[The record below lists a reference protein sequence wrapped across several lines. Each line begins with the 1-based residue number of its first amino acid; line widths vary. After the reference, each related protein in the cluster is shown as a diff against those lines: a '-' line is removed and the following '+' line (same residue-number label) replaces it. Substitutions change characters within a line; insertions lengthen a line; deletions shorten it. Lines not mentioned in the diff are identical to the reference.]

1 VKSVALYGGS
11 FNPPHA
17 AHQLLALYVLE
28 TQAVDELW
36 FVPAFVHAFDKPLA
50 PFDDRLAMCERAVA
64 ALGPRAKV
72 SAIEREVG
80 GKSRTLITVRRLQAE
95 QPDLR
100 LSLVIGADLVGE
112 IDGWY
117 GAEELRQLVSLIVV
131 GRQGADPGA
140 ASPLAVAPLAMPE
153 ISSTR
158 IRNALAAG
166 ESIEGLVPRAVL
178 TYIYERGL
186 YGARLPSHDER

>member
-1 VKSVALYGGS
+1 MKSVALYGGS

-36 FVPAFVHAFDKPLA
+36 FVPTFVHAFDKPLA
-50 PFDDRLAMCERAVA
+50 PFEDRLAMCERAVA

-72 SAIEREVG
+72 SAVERDVG
-80 GKSRTLITVRRLQAE
+80 GKSRTLLTVRHLLTVE
-95 QPDLR
+95 PDLR

-117 GAEELRQLVSLIVV
+117 GADELRQLVSLIVV
-131 GRQGADPGA
+131 GRQGVEPGP
-140 ASPLAVAPLAMPE
+140 ASSLPVAPLAMPE

-158 IRNALAAG
+158 IRHALAAG
-166 ESIEGLVPRAVL
+166 ESIDGLVPRAVL
-178 TYIYERGL
+178 SYIHERGL
-186 YGARLPSHDER
+186 YGAGSPSQQKR